1 MSGTSSNTAIPLDGP
16 TTPTEGHTSG
26 GVLLDLLS
34 QQEWV
39 RAAAYRFLKNDV
51 AIETHLDNLSNPSVK
66 ALLVAAVFKL
76 LKQPMVVVC
85 PDAHAA
91 QKYHFELHQLVSA
104 EDIALYPAEEFNPY
118 ELSILPIHAL
128 KQQIQVLRGLEAVT
142 PQITLISANSLLF
155 KHRSLAGLDADAIR
169 LSVNQTLSPDELTAH
184 CQALGYLRTSLIVEP
199 GEFSSRGDIFD
210 IYPVNGA
217 PLRIE
222 FFGDTLESIRLV
234 DITNQR
240 SVGTIDSAH
249 ILPRN
254 GIVLTP
260 DNRAKLATLLTERLA
275 TQKTVLNQIEFEGL
289 ETTILNQLQALE
301 QDFIPDGV
309 DYYGP
314 LIHDDYTPLAD
325 MIPRGALVV
334 LDDWNSLTNHLGGLS
349 DRLTNVRKEGI
360 EHGRFLDIGFSFH
373 VTDNEAMGGLKERC
387 HHRLFLDTLPLNADG
402 SVDTESAVNQYS
414 VDVQAP
420 DRFKAD
426 LKAMAEYL
434 KSFRRQHFRLFVT
447 TDNPQR
453 VLDACKEWDLA
464 AQYWPEG
471 GMNSDDASWLEGEV
485 IVSKQGVSEGFVLPS
500 ANLIHLTDTELY
512 GRRLKRVLIDE
523 KARGKRRDDM
533 DVINSIDELRTGDY
547 VVHYKHGIGQFIE
560 LRTIKMDGERREY
573 LCLQYSG
580 SDTLFVPVDQ
590 VHLLSRYRGAGDVK
604 PKLNKMGGMEWT
616 KVKKKVEKSIQA
628 IAKELVSLYAARAK
642 AKGHSFAHDTPWQ
655 IEMEEAF
662 PYTETPDQWEAIQA
676 SKQDMESDKPMDRLI
691 CGDVGFGKTEVALR
705 IIFKAVLSGK
715 QVAFLVPTTVLA
727 QQHFNTLIER
737 FQAYPVRMGLLS
749 RFRTAKEQKEVLGRL
764 SLGECDI
771 LVGTHRLLQKDV
783 RFKDLGLVV
792 IDEEHRFGVAHKEKL
807 KHLRNNVDVLT
818 LSATPI
824 PRTLYMAIS
833 GVREMSLIKTPP
845 TNRSPVKTFVGPY
858 NPAQIRMA
866 IMQEID
872 RGGQVYF
879 VHNRVQSIHQVASHL
894 NDLVPEAKVVVAHG
908 QMAEN
913 ELETAMLDFAQR
925 QFDILL
931 CTTIIESGLDL
942 PNVNTMIVDRADRFG
957 LAQLYQIRGRV
968 GRSNIQAYCY
978 CYYDPERQL
987 TQDAQ
992 DRLRCIREFT
1002 ALGSGYQVAMR
1013 DMEIRGVGNILGETQ
1028 HGHMIAV
1035 GFDMYCQ
1042 MLEQGIEALKE
1053 GKVVEEKESSIIDLN
1068 VTALIPENWV
1078 GDRNVKLTEYKR
1090 LASLDSEVAL
1100 DIIQAEWRD
1109 RFGDIPQPTQ
1119 TLIKLVQLRL
1129 WANDLDI
1136 PMVRAD
1142 AESVR
1147 VTVPYSLQE
1156 WMKLQSKLKP
1166 AIAKRTRWIPGVS
1179 SSQGSQPVVLVK
1191 HSGMD
1196 GEEQVSFLM
1205 DLFRA
1210 LKKEITA
1217 IQAKLVAK

>member
-1 MSGTSSNTAIPLDGP
+1 MTAQPSTQSNT
-16 TTPTEGHTSG
+16 TPHPQTNSG
-26 GVLLDLLS
+26 AALLDLLS
-34 QQEWV
+34 QQDWV
-39 RAAAYRFLKNDV
+39 RAAAFRYLQAEV
-51 AIETHLDNLSNPSVK
+51 AVETHLDNLANPSVK
-66 ALLVAAVFKL
+66 ALLVAATFKL
-76 LKQPMVVVC
+76 LKQPVVVIC

-91 QKYHFELHQLVSA
+91 QKYQFELHQVLSPD
-104 EDIALYPAEEFNPY
+104 DIALYPPEEFNPY

-128 KQQIQVLRGLEAVT
+128 RQQIEVLRGLEAGT
-142 PQITLISANSLLF
+142 PQITLIPSNSLLF
-155 KHRSLAGLDADAIR
+155 RHRSLAGLDADAIQ
-169 LSVNQTLSPDELTAH
+169 LSVNQTLSPEDLTAH

-210 IYPVNGA
+210 IYPINGV

-240 SVGTIDSAH
+240 SIGTTDAAQ

-260 DNRAKLATLLTERLA
+260 DNRALLTQALGERLVA
-275 TQKTVLNQIEFEGL
+275 QKGKLNQIEFEGL
-289 ETTILNQLQALE
+289 ETTLLNQLQALE
-301 QDFIPDGV
+301 QHANGLQDFIPDGI

-314 LIHDDYTPLAD
+314 LVHHDYVTLPEI
-325 MIPRGALVV
+325 IPPNAVV
-334 LDDWNSLTNHLGGLS
+334 VFDDWNTLTNHLQGLS
-349 DRLTNVRKEGI
+349 DRLSHVHDDGI
-360 EHGRFLDIGFSFH
+360 ARGRLLDLDFSFH
-373 VTDNEAMGGLKERC
+373 VTDTEALKTLKERC

-402 SVDTESAVNQYS
+402 TVQISEASAGLNYHS

-420 DRFKAD
+420 ERFKAD
-426 LKAMAEYL
+426 LRAAVEYL
-434 KSFRRQHFRLFVT
+434 KPFRRDGYRLFIT

-453 VLDACKEWDLA
+453 VLDACKEWDIA
-464 AQYWPEG
+464 AHYWTES
-471 GMNSDDASWLEGEV
+471 GMSQDDASWLGNEV

-500 ANLIHLTDTELY
+500 AKLVHLTDTELY

-560 LRTIKMDGERREY
+560 LRTIKLDGERREY

-616 KVKKKVEKSIQA
+616 KVKSKVQKSIQT
-628 IAKELVSLYAARAK
+628 IAKELVDLYAARAK
-642 AKGHSFAHDTPWQ
+642 AVGHAFDHDSPWQ

-676 SKQDMESDKPMDRLI
+676 SKRDMESDKPMDRLV

-705 IIFKAVLSGK
+705 VIFKAVLSGK

-727 QQHFNTLIER
+727 QQHFNTLTER
-737 FQAYPVRMGLLS
+737 FQAYPVRLGLIS
-749 RFRTAKEQKEVLGRL
+749 RFRSPKEQKEILARL
-764 SLGECDI
+764 AIGECDV

-866 IMQEID
+866 ILQEID
-872 RGGQVYF
+872 RGGQAYF
-879 VHNRVQSIHQVASHL
+879 VHNRVQSIHQVAAHL
-894 NDLVPEAKVVVAHG
+894 ADLVPEARVVIAHG
-908 QMAEN
+908 QMAEH

-925 QFDILL
+925 QYDILL

-968 GRSNIQAYCY
+968 GRSNVQAYCY
-978 CYYDPERQL
+978 CYYDPDKQL

-1042 MLEQGIEALKE
+1042 MLEQGIEELKD
-1053 GKVVEEKESSIIDLN
+1053 GKVIEEKESSIIDLN
-1068 VTALIPENWV
+1068 VTALIPEDWV

-1109 RFGDIPQPTQ
+1109 RFGDIPEARPNARQ
-1119 TLIKLVQLRL
+1119 TR
-1129 WANDLDI
+1129 ATA
-1136 PMVRAD
+1136 PMGHRPGHSAG
-1142 AESVR
+1142 ACRRREHPR
-1147 VTVPYSLQE
+1147 HRPL
-1156 WMKLQSKLKP
+1156 L
-1166 AIAKRTRWIPGVS
+1166 ATRMDQAP
-1179 SSQGSQPVVLVK
+1179 SQ
-1191 HSGMD
+1191 
-1196 GEEQVSFLM
+1196 
-1205 DLFRA
+1205 
-1210 LKKEITA
+1210 TA
-1217 IQAKLVAK
+1217 A